1 MYKNDNTARKINQNF
16 EQKSFDKKRKK
27 VIKLKKIKKA
37 NELKRKLITFC
48 ISFSAFSV
56 TCGGIFYFLFGQ
68 AKLNE
73 LTYKI
78 NKNTENSEEK
88 EKKIVFEKNTE
99 LNLEKSRVY
108 ATEDKAIIY

>member
-16 EQKSFDKKRKK
+16 EQKHKK

-37 NELKRKLITFC
+37 NELKRKLVTFC

-73 LTYKI
+73 LTYKV
-78 NKNTENSEEK
+78 NKNIENPEEK
-88 EKKIVFEKNTE
+88 EREIAFEKNTE
-99 LNLEKSRVY
+99 SSPEKSRVY
-108 ATEDKAIIY
+108 ATEDMAVIY